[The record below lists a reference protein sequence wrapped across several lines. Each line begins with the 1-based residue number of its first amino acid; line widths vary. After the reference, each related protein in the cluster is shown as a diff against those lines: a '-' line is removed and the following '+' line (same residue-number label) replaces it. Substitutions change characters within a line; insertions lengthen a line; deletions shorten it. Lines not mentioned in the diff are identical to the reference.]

1 MKGFFSTFMILSR
14 RDRFIYGITA
24 AVAIIALFGAIL
36 DILSGRDM
44 QAIVQSVIS
53 GLAVLLLVHYHYI
66 KSYTFFVYSG
76 ITIATIGYN
85 ALLYFDH
92 FVLHS
97 YLILMIIPLIIFFLL
112 PLRQAWITSVIYYL
126 VLAGFSYYGYRV
138 LHIESAMFE
147 KNALQVY
154 TFGALFILAFGT
166 FYQLAIEASYRKME
180 HANIQ
185 KELLLK
191 EIHHRIK
198 NNLNKM
204 SSGLGLQ
211 ILRLHRGHV
220 DEPEEILRKNK
231 LRIETMALLHE
242 ALYRS
247 DDIANVEVGAYI
259 QELITLIERAYG
271 RSNTV
276 TMYVES
282 ISLSLEKI
290 LRLGTVLNE
299 LYTNSIKHTQ
309 ADKVVH
315 IDINFTQTNG
325 SCELIYR
332 QSGHMDQI
340 DPKKLQESHGLGM
353 MLVRLSVEEMDGN
366 LAIESTQND
375 LRFTITFSC

>member
-1 MKGFFSTFMILSR
+1 MILSR

-290 LRLGTVLNE
+290 LRLGTILNE

>member
-290 LRLGTVLNE
+290 LRLGTILNE

>member
-353 MLVRLSVEEMDGN
+353 MLVRLSVEEMDGD